1 MKVPGTFSLEPF
13 RCINFLGETHMK
25 SLFIGL
31 FTIAALTTSVQAGKI
46 KELLIETDDAIN
58 HEMYDYADLAVE
70 SISNHDLQMTSDG
83 VQVVADVVTRNP
95 HTGRLGN
102 WTCTVSFTKI
112 NESMEYKDID
122 CR

>member
-1 MKVPGTFSLEPF
+1 
-13 RCINFLGETHMK
+13 MK

-31 FTIAALTTSVQAGKI
+31 LTIAALTSSVQAGKI

-58 HEMYDYADLAVE
+58 HEMYDYADLSVE

-83 VQVVADVVTRNP
+83 VQVIADVVTRNP

>member
-1 MKVPGTFSLEPF
+1 
-13 RCINFLGETHMK
+13 MK

-31 FTIAALTTSVQAGKI
+31 LTIAALTTSVQAGKI